1 MEIINSINKFY
12 YELSIQELKLM
23 SKNEQYNKMSHNTM
37 LYLNIISFKENC
49 TVSMLS
55 EILNI
60 TKSAVTIKVNELVTK
75 GYLKKIQ
82 SKSDKR
88 IHYIKLSDSMQNIF
102 DDYDNFI
109 YRTFDKIKSRY
120 NEEQINNFCEIMNFI
135 SEKAS
140 EEN

>member
-37 LYLNIISFKENC
+37 LYLNIISCKENC

-109 YRTFDKIKSRY
+109 YRTFDKIKSMY

>member
-109 YRTFDKIKSRY
+109 YRTFDKIKSMY